1 MTPLGRSTLV
11 AAVVVAVAG
20 FVLGWPALVA
30 LGTATTLA
38 CLLSLVV
45 LVRRPDLVIERRIV
59 PTTVPRGE
67 PVIAHLTV
75 RNRAPYRF
83 RGGAAFQQVGPDV
96 ASVDLPA
103 LAPFDRTL
111 IATRLPSERRG
122 RHEVSP
128 VLQRRFDPFGFVTAE
143 QPHSRTEE
151 VIVLPRDLGFA
162 RLGTA
167 LMQDLDGSTDDSD
180 PRGSMVFHQLRE
192 YAPGDDVRRI
202 HWKATARQAHT
213 GTLIVRQDVDV
224 AKPSTTVVVD
234 LRPDRYSAQSFE
246 LALDAAA
253 SAISAA
259 QRSSS
264 PVILQLSDGKRYE
277 SRAEDARTPLTALA
291 LVGPSTSG
299 SLRQEL
305 ASLRRGRGG
314 ATLVLVTGVS
324 DDEGD
329 AVAASR
335 LRGLYRRIIVISVT
349 PDVRP
354 ARRFAG
360 VTAIQGRTPDE
371 LVRAWEVAVSR

>member
-11 AAVVVAVAG
+11 TAVTVAIAG
-20 FVLGWPALVA
+20 LVLGWPALVA

-96 ASVDLPA
+96 SSVDLPA

-128 VLQRRFDPFGFVTAE
+128 VLQRRFDPFGFVIAE

-162 RLGTA
+162 RFGAA

-192 YAPGDDVRRI
+192 YVPGDDVRRI
-202 HWKATARQAHT
+202 HWKATARQANS

-234 LRPDRYSAQSFE
+234 LRPDRYSAESFE

-259 QRSSS
+259 QRSAS

-277 SRAEDARTPLTALA
+277 SRADDTRSTLTALA
-291 LVGPSTSG
+291 LVDPSTSG

-314 ATLVLVTGVS
+314 ATLVLVAGVS
-324 DDEGD
+324 DDDGD

-335 LRGLYRRIIVISVT
+335 LRGLYRRIIVVSVT

>member
-1 MTPLGRSTLV
+1 VTTLGRSTLV
-11 AAVVVAVAG
+11 TAVAIAIAG
-20 FVLGWPALVA
+20 IVLGWPALA
-30 LGTATTLA
+30 AMGTATALA
-38 CLLSLVV
+38 CCLSLVV

-59 PTTVPRGE
+59 PTTVARGE

-83 RGGAAFQQVGPDV
+83 RGGAAFQQVGPD
-96 ASVDLPA
+96 ASSVHLPA

-143 QPHSRTEE
+143 QPHSRAEE
-151 VIVLPRDLGFA
+151 LIVLPRDLGFA

-192 YAPGDDVRRI
+192 YVPGDDVRRI
-202 HWKATARQAHT
+202 HWKATARQSHT

-224 AKPSTTVVVD
+224 AKPATTVVVD
-234 LRPDRYSAQSFE
+234 IRPDRYSAESFE

-264 PVILQLSDGKRYE
+264 PVTLQLSDGKRYE
-277 SRAEDARTPLTALA
+277 SRADDARTPLTALA
-291 LVGPSTSG
+291 LVGPSSSG

-314 ATLVLVTGVS
+314 ATMVLVTGVS

-335 LRGLYRRIIVISVT
+335 LRGLFRRIIVISVT

>member
-11 AAVVVAVAG
+11 TAVAVAIAG
-20 FVLGWPALVA
+20 LVLGWPALVA
-30 LGTATTLA
+30 FGTATTLA
-38 CLLSLVV
+38 CLLSLAV

-83 RGGAAFQQVGPDV
+83 RGGAAFQQVGPDIS
-96 ASVDLPA
+96 SVDLPT

-111 IATRLPSERRG
+111 MATRLPSDRRG

-143 QPHSRTEE
+143 QPHARAEE

-162 RLGTA
+162 RLGAA

-192 YAPGDDVRRI
+192 YVPGDDVRRI
-202 HWKATARQAHT
+202 HWKATARQANS

-234 LRPDRYSAQSFE
+234 LRPDRYSAESFE

-253 SAISAA
+253 SAISSA
-259 QRSSS
+259 QRSAS
-264 PVILQLSDGKRYE
+264 PVILQLSDGMRYD
-277 SRAEDARTPLTALA
+277 SRSDDTRSPLIALA

-324 DDEGD
+324 DDDGD

-360 VTAIQGRTPDE
+360 VTAIQGRTAEE
-371 LVRAWEVAVSR
+371 LVRGWEVAVSR

>member
-1 MTPLGRSTLV
+1 
-11 AAVVVAVAG
+11 
-20 FVLGWPALVA
+20 
-30 LGTATTLA
+30 
-38 CLLSLVV
+38 
-45 LVRRPDLVIERRIV
+45 
-59 PTTVPRGE
+59 
-67 PVIAHLTV
+67 
-75 RNRAPYRF
+75 
-83 RGGAAFQQVGPDV
+83 
-96 ASVDLPA
+96 
-103 LAPFDRTL
+103 
-111 IATRLPSERRG
+111 
-122 RHEVSP
+122 
-128 VLQRRFDPFGFVTAE
+128 VTAE
-143 QPHSRTEE
+143 QPHAGAEE
-151 VIVLPRDLGFA
+151 LIVLPRDLGFA
-162 RLGTA
+162 KLGTA

-180 PRGSMVFHQLRE
+180 PRGTMVFHQLRE
-192 YAPGDDVRRI
+192 YVPGDDVRRI

-224 AKPSTTVVVD
+224 AKPSTTVLVD
-234 LRPDRYSAQSFE
+234 IRPDRYSAESFE

-277 SRAEDARTPLTALA
+277 SRADDARTPLTALA

-299 SLRQEL
+299 SLRKEL
-305 ASLRRGRGG
+305 AALRRARGG

-329 AVAASR
+329 AVAASQ

-354 ARRFAG
+354 ARRFTG

-371 LVRAWEVAVSR
+371 LVRAWQVAVSR